1 MSHFT
6 TIKVQIKQGEILRE
20 CLQDLGYRVE
30 ENTTVRGFQ
39 KQTTQADY
47 VIRQQNGYDLG
58 FRRTGETYE
67 LVADFWGAQIN
78 QQQFI
83 SSITQKYAYK
93 TLMASVEE
101 QGFNVEEEETLE
113 DGTVRVVVGRWM

>member
-6 TIKVQIKQGEILRE
+6 TIQVQIKNGETLYRCLRE
-20 CLQDLGYRVE
+20 LGYHVE
-30 ENTTVRGFQ
+30 ENTTVRGYQ

-47 VIRQQNGYDLG
+47 VVRQKNGYDLG

-78 QQQFI
+78 PEEFVQ
-83 SSITQKYAYK
+83 SVTQKYAYK
-93 TLMASVEE
+93 MLMVSVEE
-101 QGFNVEEEETLE
+101 QGFQVEEEERLE
-113 DGTVRVVVGRWM
+113 DGTLRVVVGKWM